1 MATVLVLSCY
11 EDEAARMVVDQLRAY
26 PFDTVWFDTA
36 DFPLAAELTA
46 FPGSSALG
54 TLQTRNGVV
63 DLDDVVSV
71 LYRRPAQFQMPP
83 GMVDEHRVFAR
94 VEARQGFGG
103 VLTGIEARWVN
114 HPSAIAAGNFKPKQ
128 LDVAASVGMNVP
140 RTLVTNSPEQA
151 QKFACDVGRTLIYKV
166 FEPPTL
172 PDQKVIFTSVVDPD
186 ELTDPS
192 IGLTA
197 HLFQEQIPKEFD
209 ARITVIGDACFGVA
223 IHSESSAARIDFRAD
238 YDSVTYR
245 PLPLPG
251 ELPHQLRAYLD
262 RFGLAFGAFD
272 FAVTTEG
279 QYYFL
284 ECNPNGQWGW
294 LEDETGIP
302 MAEAFAKYLAEG

>member
-1 MATVLVLSCY
+1 MASVLVLSCY
-11 EDEAARMVVDQLRAY
+11 EDEAARMVVDKLRAY
-26 PFDTVWFDTA
+26 PVDTVWFDTA
-36 DFPLAAELTA
+36 DFPLAADLAA

-54 TLQTRNGVV
+54 TLKTRNGVV
-63 DLDDVVSV
+63 NLDDVVSV

-83 GMVDEHRVFAR
+83 DMADEHRVFAR

-114 HPSAIAAGNFKPKQ
+114 HPSAIATGNFKPKQ
-128 LDVAASVGMNVP
+128 LDVAAAVGMNVP

-151 QKFACDVGRTLIYKV
+151 QKFAYDVGRTLIYKV

-172 PDQKVIFTSVVDPD
+172 SDQKVIFTSVVDPG
-186 ELTDPS
+186 EFNDPS

-209 ARITVIGDACFGVA
+209 ARITVIGGACFGVA
-223 IHSESSAARIDFRAD
+223 IHAESPAARIDFRAD
-238 YDSVTYR
+238 YGSVTYR
-245 PLPLPG
+245 SLPLPG
-251 ELPHQLRAYLD
+251 DLPRQLRAYLD

-272 FAVTTEG
+272 FAVTADGE
-279 QYYFL
+279 YYFL

-294 LEDETGIP
+294 LEDETGLP

>member
-1 MATVLVLSCY
+1 VPTVLVLSCY
-11 EDEAARMVVDQLRAY
+11 EDETARMVVDKLRTY
-26 PFDTVWFDTA
+26 PVDTVWFDTA
-36 DFPLAAELTA
+36 DFPSAADLAA
-46 FPGSSALG
+46 FPGTSTLG

-63 DLDDVVSV
+63 DLDDVIGV

-83 GMVDEHRVFAR
+83 GMSDEHRVFAR

-128 LDVAASVGMNVP
+128 LDVAANVDMKVP

-151 QKFACDVGRTLIYKV
+151 KKFAGDVGRTLIYKA
-166 FEPPTL
+166 FEPPIL
-172 PDQKVIFTSVVDPD
+172 PDRQVIFTSVVNPD
-186 ELTDPS
+186 ELNDSS

-197 HLFQEQIPKEFD
+197 HMFQEQIPKDFD
-209 ARITVIGDACFGVA
+209 ARVTVIGDACFGVA
-223 IHSESSAARIDFRAD
+223 IHSDSPAARIDFRSD
-238 YDSVTYR
+238 YGSVTYR
-245 PLPLPG
+245 SLPLPA
-251 ELPHQLRAYLD
+251 ELPRQLRAYLD
-262 RFGLAFGAFD
+262 KFGLAFGAFD

-294 LEDETGIP
+294 LEDETGLP